1 MKKFRGKKRY
11 FHNLAREL
19 DVAYYDLDFGK
30 DGWFD
35 IWHTHLDFYGLG
47 DNSLKLRREH
57 IKAHIILYNNLLEKL
72 KLIKKPYQ
80 SWIELVDEDT
90 GLDGVYIHTPNPN
103 DNNFPLKLE
112 NIKWDCH
119 IPKYYKDLINLNEFN
134 VGHYTGESN
143 NLFIIQS
150 KNNGI
155 RL

>member
-11 FHNLAREL
+11 FHNLSREL
-19 DVAYYDLDFGK
+19 DVAHYDLDFGEE
-30 DGWFD
+30 GWFD

-57 IKAHIILYNNLLEKL
+57 IKAHIILYNSLIENLQVFE
-72 KLIKKPYQ
+72 KPYQ
-80 SWIELVDEDT
+80 TWIELIDEDA

-103 DNNFPLKLE
+103 DNFPLKLE
-112 NIKWDCH
+112 KIKWDCP
-119 IPKYYKDLINLNEFN
+119 IPKHYKDLINLNEYN

-150 KNNGI
+150 KYNGI